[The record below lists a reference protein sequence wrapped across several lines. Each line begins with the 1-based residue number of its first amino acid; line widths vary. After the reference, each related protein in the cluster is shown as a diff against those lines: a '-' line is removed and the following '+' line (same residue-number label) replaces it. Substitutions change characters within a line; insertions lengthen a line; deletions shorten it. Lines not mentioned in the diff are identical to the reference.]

1 MDIQFCDI
9 CSESVP
15 LHDLEVGNA
24 KRFGGRVVCKN
35 CDEAMTRHVAP
46 AAQYS
51 SQALANDAPPRTAGA
66 TGGAVW
72 LAASCVGVMALLAYL
87 SVQCVEDAESRVQSD
102 FAGQLAGVERRLGLL
117 DARLERLGDERA
129 EAPAPDPRIDALA
142 DAIASLARRVDE
154 GGDDV
159 ALLAAFAAL
168 DARLEGL
175 ALADTQRRAEGD
187 RQLAAL
193 TLEVERTRGDLAL
206 LAQALL
212 EELAAAKAEP
222 EPAPVLPEPIG
233 APWLAFLGG
242 LASSDDSER
251 WNSVEELG
259 ASGDPAAAPHVVPV
273 LTDPEMF
280 VRMAAARVLGNLG
293 NEVALEPLVRALD
306 DPEPSVREAAYASL
320 CKLSGEAFVFEPS
333 AEPKVRAKQVDAW
346 REWLA
351 KRATNGN

>member
-15 LHDLEVGNA
+15 LHDLEVGRA
-24 KRFGGRVVCKN
+24 KRFSGRVVCKN

-51 SQALANDAPPRTAGA
+51 TQALLNDAAPRAAGA
-66 TGGAVW
+66 GAVW

-87 SVQCVEDAESRVQSD
+87 SVQRVEDAESRVQSD

-117 DARLERLGDERA
+117 DARLDRLADQRDE
-129 EAPAPDPRIDALA
+129 PHVLDPRIDALGE
-142 DAIASLARRVDE
+142 AIASLARRVDE
-154 GGDDV
+154 GGDDA

-168 DARLEGL
+168 DARLDDL
-175 ALADTQRRAEGD
+175 ALTDTQRRAESD
-187 RQLAAL
+187 RQMAGL

-212 EELAAAKAEP
+212 EELAAVKAEP
-222 EPAPVLPEPIG
+222 EPPPALPEPIG

-242 LASSDDSER
+242 LASSNDSER

-320 CKLSGEAFVFEPS
+320 CKLSGQSFVFEPN
-333 AEPKVRAKQVDAW
+333 AEPKTRAKQVGAW
-346 REWLA
+346 RDWLST
-351 KRATNGN
+351 RATNGN